1 MTDYQKYIN
10 ALRKC
15 ATEHENDRTFTGHII
30 VSDLCRDTA
39 NLLEELEQEPKKSYW
54 IEHDTYYDC
63 SLCGCVAPC
72 TEMADNFLWKLSNY
86 CPDCGAKM
94 ENQMYRRNR
103 KRG

>member
-1 MTDYQKYIN
+1 MTREEIIQG
-10 ALRKC
+10 LR
-15 ATEHENDRTFTGHII
+15 DI
-30 VSDLCRDTA
+30 DTCQIWESEVHDEA
-39 NLLEELEQEPKKSYW
+39 IKALEQEPKKSYW

-72 TEMADNFLWKLSNY
+72 TEMTDSFLWKLSNY